1 MSMSFLIFDI
11 SESNLFLKELIFKW
25 AIIILSG
32 LPLRTKR
39 KLSAYFEEGLH
50 LYAAVEILLLVH
62 L

>member
-25 AIIILSG
+25 AVIILSG
-32 LPLRTKR
+32 LSLRTKR

-50 LYAAVEILLLVH
+50 LYSAVEILLLVH